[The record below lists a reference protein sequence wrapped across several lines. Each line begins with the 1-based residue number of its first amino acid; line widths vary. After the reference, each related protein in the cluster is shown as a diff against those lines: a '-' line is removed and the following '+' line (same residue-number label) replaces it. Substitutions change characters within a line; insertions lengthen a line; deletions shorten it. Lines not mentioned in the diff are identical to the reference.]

1 MLLAVAQ
8 QPAAAPGQKQAE
20 NALDS
25 IGQYGAVGSI
35 CVLALIA
42 LFLAIRGWL
51 REKDGRLADQ
61 KAMTEERRKDNDAL
75 KTLTIELKEHSAQLV
90 LDARTSQDSMAST
103 LARQENAFDD
113 LNRTVAALQSESAKT
128 TAQVEQLKNE
138 QVRFGAQ
145 LAVAGNGRQG

>member
-1 MLLAVAQ
+1 MQ
-8 QPAAAPGQKQAE
+8 QPAPAAPGQKQAE

-35 CVLALIA
+35 CVLAIIA

-61 KAMTEERRKDNDAL
+61 RFIVEERRKDNDAL

-90 LDARTSQDSMAST
+90 LDARTSQASMTNT

-113 LNRTVAALQSESAKT
+113 LNRTVAALQGEQAKT
-128 TAQVEQLKNE
+128 SATVEQLKNE

-145 LAVAGNGRQG
+145 LAATNGRQG